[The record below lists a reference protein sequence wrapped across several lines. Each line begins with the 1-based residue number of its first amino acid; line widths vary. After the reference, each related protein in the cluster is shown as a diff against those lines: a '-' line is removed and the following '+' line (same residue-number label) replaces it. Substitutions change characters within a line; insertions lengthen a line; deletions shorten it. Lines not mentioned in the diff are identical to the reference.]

1 MKRYL
6 FERVF
11 MKKVIGLIPLFDEKK
26 ESYWMLPGYMGALEV
41 CGALP
46 LMLPLTADHEE
57 LNQCLAICDGLL
69 LTGGHDINPEIYH
82 EVAIEQ
88 CGICC
93 NKRDE
98 MESYLF
104 LKALE
109 QDKPVLGICR
119 GIQFMNALLGG
130 SLYQDLPTQ
139 HPSDVEH
146 HMTPPYDIPIHDIT
160 IYEGTLLAD
169 ILGAGIHRVNSYH
182 HQAIRTL
189 APSAEAMAVSEDGL
203 VEAIRIQDKRFMV
216 GVQWHPEFAY
226 QKDEESRKLVQAFID
241 ACI

>member
-1 MKRYL
+1 MKQYL
-6 FERVF
+6 FERRF

-26 ESYWMLPGYMGALEV
+26 DSYWMLPGYMGAL
-41 CGALP
+41 
-46 LMLPLTADHEE
+46 
-57 LNQCLAICDGLL
+57 
-69 LTGGHDINPEIYH
+69 
-82 EVAIEQ
+82 EQ

-109 QDKPVLGICR
+109 QDKW
-119 GIQFMNALLGG
+119 
-130 SLYQDLPTQ
+130 
-139 HPSDVEH
+139 
-146 HMTPPYDIPIHDIT
+146 
-160 IYEGTLLAD
+160 
-169 ILGAGIHRVNSYH
+169 
-182 HQAIRTL
+182 
-189 APSAEAMAVSEDGL
+189 
-203 VEAIRIQDKRFMV
+203 FMV